1 MKDNNHIIDKV
12 FVEVSTGNM
21 DSATSFKKLI
31 VYLLNEYIFPELQQT
46 LNVYNPKDRIARIKT
61 LNLDFTIGSG
71 DLESEFKMIGPEH
84 FVKEIENILGMPDDE
99 VRKGGTDGLGV
110 IPKGKLSKETED
122 FEVFTEGHRGREKNG
137 FELIPL
143 EENRKELFFFFLEN
157 GYLPWYGN
165 KNEINEFIKL
175 GNWKDHINKNEFI
188 ERLTN
193 LLRSS
198 STAGKRLIFQLSVEH
213 VKMTLHKFDSS
224 AGDVKERLLNLF
236 ENQNSDIRN
245 DLLLF
250 LLNVSTGGDFSKL
263 LDSGS
268 NLSDSIN
275 KISDILPLQ
284 KTKNDL
290 KRVIEQGEAL
300 SDKEKTQLISTI
312 TSKEIEK
319 ELLVDS
325 NKNVK
330 EMDRSI
336 NQQKDEKESFIDQK
350 DVEKEPF
357 NNQNKE
363 ENEPFIDQYE
373 DGLKLQNV
381 GLIIFHPF
389 LKQFFRTIDILDEK
403 GKIKKESI
411 SIAVQSLHY
420 LATENIEFFE
430 GDLIFEKFLCG
441 IPITMPVERENLL
454 SEKIEYESKQL
465 LIEVINQWA
474 ALRSSSPQDL
484 REMFIRR
491 NGKLNREGSNYRL
504 IMERKAQD
512 VLLEKLNWNISLVK
526 TPWVKELI
534 FVDW

>member
-84 FVKEIENILGMPDDE
+84 FVKEIENILGMPYNE
-99 VRKGGTDGLGV
+99 GQKRETDGLGV
-110 IPKGKLSKETED
+110 TPKGKLSKETD
-122 FEVFTEGHRGREKNG
+122 GLEVITEGHRDREKNG
-137 FELIPL
+137 LELIPL
-143 EENRKELFFFFLEN
+143 KENRNELFFFFLEN

-188 ERLTN
+188 ERLTS

-198 STAGKRLIFQLSVEH
+198 STAGRRLIFQLSVEH

-350 DVEKEPF
+350 DVE
-357 NNQNKE
+357 
-363 ENEPFIDQYE
+363 NEPFIEKYE
-373 DGLKLQNV
+373 DGVKLQNA

-504 IMERKAQD
+504 IMEKKAQD